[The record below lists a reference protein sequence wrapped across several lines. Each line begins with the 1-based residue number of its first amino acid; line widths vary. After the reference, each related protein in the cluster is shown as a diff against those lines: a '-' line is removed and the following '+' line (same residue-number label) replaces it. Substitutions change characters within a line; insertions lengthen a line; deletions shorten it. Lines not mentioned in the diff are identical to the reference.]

1 MRIWYKVVRGQ
12 STSWFNFSKWLKIGN
27 LYLCIQSSQVRYI
40 IKTFERN
47 IYFIALY
54 IILHEANTIR
64 LQSLC
69 RVEYLRIPA
78 SDFFCTKLSGT
89 RSDGIKYSG
98 HMWHF
103 LFCFRYSLSV
113 FTRSR
118 VIFLHNYATCYSYDS
133 PGKYY
138 VFCLMKFNKETK
150 LKTRKNTHIH
160 RDLWRWLWAQC
171 VECPHFRRPPP
182 HKALCRNTVGCHSC
196 QRSRCGWI

>member
-1 MRIWYKVVRGQ
+1 METFIYVYKVLRWGILSRRSNVI
-12 STSWFNFSKWLKIGN
+12 STL
-27 LYLCIQSSQVRYI
+27 LRCILFFTKLIPFDYNPYV
-40 IKTFERN
+40 EWN
-47 IYFIALY
+47 ISGFQQAI
-54 IILHEANTIR
+54 
-64 LQSLC
+64 
-69 RVEYLRIPA
+69 
-78 SDFFCTKLSGT
+78 FFCTKLSGT
-89 RSDGIKYSG
+89 WSDGIKYSG

-150 LKTRKNTHIH
+150 FKTRKNTHIH